1 MVLLLQLHF
10 HSVHIKEGHWQLIPQ
25 KPNAEVLYLSVEPPN
40 SVHKPGIFT
49 RYSSDWPSEWVC
61 CKWHLQTWSNYI
73 AFRMHV
79 HHVGVVRKST
89 WNYLCTLRIE
99 ILVPIVT
106 EFSIELGFEIL
117 CLFKQSPMIHEPV
130 KRIRNLGVRVCI
142 LFSILIKM
150 SFYGSQNYH
159 SKHRTQM
166 TMLEKY
172 LGDKC
177 IQGQSA
183 LATHP
188 LY

>member
-1 MVLLLQLHF
+1 M
-10 HSVHIKEGHWQLIPQ
+10 
-25 KPNAEVLYLSVEPPN
+25 
-40 SVHKPGIFT
+40 
-49 RYSSDWPSEWVC
+49 R
-61 CKWHLQTWSNYI
+61 
-73 AFRMHV
+73 
-79 HHVGVVRKST
+79 
-89 WNYLCTLRIE
+89 
-99 ILVPIVT
+99 
-106 EFSIELGFEIL
+106 EFSIELGLEIL
-117 CLFKQSPMIHEPV
+117 CLFKQSPMIHETV

-142 LFSILIKM
+142 LFSILRKM
-150 SFYGSQNYH
+150 SFYGYLNYY